1 MSTFTQYLTESAK
14 QYDYK
19 IKVAGELDK
28 DFANK
33 LETALG
39 KFDVAKLSAGKS
51 YPIQETPLDFPQF
64 KNVEVTIF
72 DATTNYPAS
81 VFEMTEYLA
90 NYLNLG
96 RNQIVV
102 RKPGE
107 PTEQYQADMK
117 VAKDKTE
124 FESVLDDVE
133 YKDAPK
139 HKAED
144 FYGDKANASLLK
156 ELLKARKEIT
166 HAEEATDTAGNPVD
180 KKVQDREDKG
190 APSPFTKPTNPHPD
204 PKRK

>member
-81 VFEMTEYLA
+81 AFEMTEYLA

-166 HAEEATDTAGNPVD
+166 HAEEDD
-180 KKVQDREDKG
+180 KNKAEKKLQDREEKG
-190 APSPFTKPTNPHPD
+190 TPSPLSKSTNPHPD